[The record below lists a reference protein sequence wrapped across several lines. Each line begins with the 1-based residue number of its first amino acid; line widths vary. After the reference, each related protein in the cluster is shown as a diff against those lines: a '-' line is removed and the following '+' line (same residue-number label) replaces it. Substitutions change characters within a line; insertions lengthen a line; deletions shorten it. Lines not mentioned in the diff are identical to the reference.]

1 MNITTTT
8 LVEVYKLNLSL
19 AIQVQVLLDTFF
31 FILLLKTHQSIATKA
46 HIATEVMRLHKR
58 GQCPRE
64 GYEYV

>member
-46 HIATEVMRLHKR
+46 HSDRSNEVTQKRTMSPRRL
-58 GQCPRE
+58 
-64 GYEYV
+64 